1 MINKY
6 RTYINVPICILSTTQ
21 LIIWF
26 PNITW
31 SMRPW
36 PLNLE
41 INLQFLL
48 PLIILAIIRMR
59 GFSMYHTNINLPIMK
74 WIFDIDL
81 RKLWCPKYYSRYTKA
96 CKLMIIHVHVL
107 PHTLCNFIS
116 FLEMLTLRQAC
127 CAVRIVPPPTV
138 PTSIHGMVQLMYRS
152 SWVGPVASIRVI
164 QLLLATHWAGS
175 CNITN
180 MSVNHTSKAEINLF
194 L

>member
-1 MINKY
+1 MYLIHNTVNNLISKHNLINA
-6 RTYINVPICILSTTQ
+6 TMTLEPGNQPAVP
-21 LIIWF
+21 
-26 PNITW
+26 
-31 SMRPW
+31 
-36 PLNLE
+36 
-41 INLQFLL
+41 
-48 PLIILAIIRMR
+48 LATHYFSNHKMR
-59 GFSMYHTNINLPIMK
+59 GFSMYHTNLPIMK